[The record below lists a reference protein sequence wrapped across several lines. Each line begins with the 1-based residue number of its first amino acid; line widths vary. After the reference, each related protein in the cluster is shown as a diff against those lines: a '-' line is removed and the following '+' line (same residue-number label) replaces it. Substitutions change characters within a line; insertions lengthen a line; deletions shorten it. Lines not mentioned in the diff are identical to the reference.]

1 MRNLI
6 RKNLNGKRVLM
17 LFILTSIVYTIML
30 TITVPKVVSFSG
42 GMKLL
47 DMIPTGYNA
56 AYVNSLLNA
65 LGEKGRDA
73 YLFNQLPMDMIYPLL
88 FGISY
93 CLIFAFFLNKLKK
106 LESNLFYICFLPLFS
121 GFFDYCENIGIITML
136 NIYPDNSNILAQIT
150 NVFSILKSS
159 FTTVYFIILI
169 ILLIVFGINKLTP
182 KHKVNK

>member
-6 RKNLNGKRVLM
+6 KRNLNGKKILI

-30 TITVPKVVSFSG
+30 TITAPKVMSFSG

-47 DMIPTGYNA
+47 DMIPTGYNSS
-56 AYVNSLLNA
+56 YVNSLLDT
-65 LGEKGRDA
+65 LGEKGRNA
-73 YLFNQLPMDMIYPLL
+73 YLYNQLPIDMIFPML

-136 NIYPDNSNILAQIT
+136 NIYPDNLNILAQTT

-159 FTTVYFIILI
+159 FTTIYFIILI
-169 ILLIVFGINKLTP
+169 TLIIIFGISKLIRKDKLNK
-182 KHKVNK
+182 

>member
-6 RKNLNGKRVLM
+6 KRNLNGKKILI

-30 TITVPKVVSFSG
+30 TITVPKVMSFSG

-47 DMIPTGYNA
+47 DMIPTGYNSS
-56 AYVNSLLNA
+56 YVNSLLNT
-65 LGEKGRDA
+65 LGEKGRNA
-73 YLFNQLPMDMIYPLL
+73 YLYNQLPIDMIFPML

-136 NIYPDNSNILAQIT
+136 NIYPDNLNILAQTT
-150 NVFSILKSS
+150 NVFSVLKSS
-159 FTTVYFIILI
+159 FTTIYFIILI
-169 ILLIVFGINKLTP
+169 TLIIVFGISKLIRKDKLNK
-182 KHKVNK
+182 